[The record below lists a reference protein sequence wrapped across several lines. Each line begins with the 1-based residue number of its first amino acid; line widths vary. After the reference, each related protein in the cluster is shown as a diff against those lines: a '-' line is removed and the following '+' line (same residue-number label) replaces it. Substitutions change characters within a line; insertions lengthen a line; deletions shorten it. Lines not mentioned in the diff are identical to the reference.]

1 MDFSDALREVKNG
14 GRITRERW
22 NAPGQWVE
30 LQVPDEHSKMQ
41 RPYLFLSP
49 ADGALV
55 PWVPTISDVL
65 AEDWLSAYRG

>member
-1 MDFSDALREVKNG
+1 MDFSDALREVKAG
-14 GRITRERW
+14 GRITRNSW
-22 NAPGQWVE
+22 NAAGQWVE

-41 RPYLFLSP
+41 RPYLYLSP

-65 AEDWLSAYRG
+65 ADDWTAVGKG